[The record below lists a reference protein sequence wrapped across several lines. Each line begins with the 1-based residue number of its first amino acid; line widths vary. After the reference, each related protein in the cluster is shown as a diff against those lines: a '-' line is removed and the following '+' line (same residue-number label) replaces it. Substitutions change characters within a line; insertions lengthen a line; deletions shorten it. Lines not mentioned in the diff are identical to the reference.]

1 MAIEVDIL
9 EDYICQFSPDL
20 LTTLLKDHTTSKEG
34 EPQRNIFWGTSDYA
48 HLGDGYDYHS
58 PIFPHLITGDNGHVI
73 MPRILKSRDTQ
84 SARSRDMAEVF
95 TPFVDLQRTKQ
106 PYRRG
111 LVWPQG
117 CVQYRIHRRAG
128 PTHHHRRQPQEQ
140 QLHIKQITKN
150 YRT

>member
-1 MAIEVDIL
+1 MVAMAIEVDIL

-20 LTTLLKDHTTSKEG
+20 LNTLLKDHTTSKEG

-58 PIFPHLITGDNGHVI
+58 PILPHLITGDNGHVI

-95 TPFVDLQRTKQ
+95 TPSWICNAQNNLIDEAWFGRKEVFNTEHTDE
-106 PYRRG
+106 
-111 LVWPQG
+111 QG
-117 CVQYRIHRRAG
+117 R
-128 PTHHHRRQPQEQ
+128 
-140 QLHIKQITKN
+140 HITTVVNRKN
-150 YRT
+150 NNYILSK